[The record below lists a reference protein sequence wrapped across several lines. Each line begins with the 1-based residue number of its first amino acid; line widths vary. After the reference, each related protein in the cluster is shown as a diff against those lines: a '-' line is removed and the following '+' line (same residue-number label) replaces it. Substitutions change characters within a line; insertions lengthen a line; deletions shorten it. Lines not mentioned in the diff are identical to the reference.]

1 MEAKLFCFL
10 EIIGVGYKGNIN
22 PQGFILYL
30 KLGFNHEIRLQV
42 TIVKLFSHP
51 CIGYASLSFSYHELH
66 INNTKTIQNQKPFQN
81 QNFNSHKLCI
91 HPITLYK

>member
-10 EIIGVGYKGNIN
+10 EIIGVGYKASTN

-30 KLGFNHEIRLQV
+30 KLGFNHEIRIQV
-42 TIVKLFSHP
+42 TIVKLSSHP
-51 CIGYASLSFSYHELH
+51 CIGYASLPFSYHELH

-81 QNFNSHKLCI
+81 QNFNSHKLYI